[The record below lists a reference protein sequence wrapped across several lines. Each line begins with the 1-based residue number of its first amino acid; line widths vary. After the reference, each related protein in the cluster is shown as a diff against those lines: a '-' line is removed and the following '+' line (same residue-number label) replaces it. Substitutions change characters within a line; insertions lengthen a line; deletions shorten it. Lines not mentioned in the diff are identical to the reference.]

1 MRIISL
7 YLVVFRCA
15 SLHQLFRANN
25 SRQRSQTCL
34 GIYVAKSDIE
44 GAGGG
49 VFARRRFE
57 MNEVVAEYRGQR
69 VTTAELR
76 GASVNKTY
84 ILRGAQG
91 YINALDPEGRL
102 LLNTGRLVNT
112 HKFTN
117 GDWSQLNG
125 HGVSWVGDATLAR
138 FANDSRNPNARI
150 RGNNFVAKRVILPE
164 EEITINYGY
173 GTVWRT

>member
-1 MRIISL
+1 
-7 YLVVFRCA
+7 
-15 SLHQLFRANN
+15 
-25 SRQRSQTCL
+25 
-34 GIYVAKSDIE
+34 
-44 GAGGG
+44 
-49 VFARRRFE
+49 

-69 VTTAELR
+69 VTTDELR
-76 GASVNKTY
+76 DASLNKTY

-112 HKFTN
+112 HEFTN